1 MLLSFLNLGP
11 TEVFLV
17 LVLFVLLFGA
27 QKVPEMARAL
37 GRAKAEMDRAQREI
51 KEAITPQE
59 DRALAEQLAFERMRE
74 EHVRAQ
80 QEDPEMAALERA
92 AGELGLVTAGMTK
105 EQLRAAIAAKVSDEG
120 SAGSGKGAENA
131 AGAQQ

>member
-80 QEDPEMAALERA
+80 QEDPEMTALERA

-105 EQLRAAIAAKVSDEG
+105 EQLRAAIAAKVSDGG

>member
-1 MLLSFLNLGP
+1 MPLAFLNLGP
-11 TEVFLV
+11 SEVFLV

-51 KEAITPQE
+51 KEALTPEE
-59 DRALAEQLAFERMRE
+59 DRALAEQLAFERARE
-74 EHVRAQ
+74 QQMRAQ
-80 QEDPEMAALERA
+80 AEDPELASLAKAAE
-92 AGELGLVTAGMTK
+92 ELGLVSAGMDK
-105 EQLRAAIAAKVSDEG
+105 AQLKAAIAAKVG
-120 SAGSGKGAENA
+120 GAPAGPEKGAENA

>member
-105 EQLRAAIAAKVSDEG
+105 EQLRAAIAAKVSDGG